1 MNEGP
6 GSGRVLPQFPH
17 RTSPETVHAHGP
29 GLHAERVL
37 SPHVLAI
44 TEQALGPDY
53 WIFCRTAGAST
64 IGYHTVISL
73 PDHSGLCEPTFS
85 V

>member
-1 MNEGP
+1 M
-6 GSGRVLPQFPH
+6 PQKPFTLTGQDSAPNAFYH
-17 RTSPETVHAHGP
+17 PT
-29 GLHAERVL
+29 
-37 SPHVLAI
+37 VLAI

-64 IGYHTVISL
+64 IGYDTVIGL
-73 PDHSGLCEPTFS
+73 PDPSGLCGPAFS